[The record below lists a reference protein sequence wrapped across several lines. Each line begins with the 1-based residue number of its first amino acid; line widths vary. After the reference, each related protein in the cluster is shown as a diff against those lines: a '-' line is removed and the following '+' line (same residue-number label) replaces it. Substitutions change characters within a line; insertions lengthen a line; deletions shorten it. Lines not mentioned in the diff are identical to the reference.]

1 MRTQGE
7 YMEKCLGIRFRVSGK
22 IYYFKPNNE
31 EINVGDACIVE
42 TIRGIEY
49 GSVVKKDIEVDE
61 KSLKSPLRTIIR
73 KATDKDRETHLK
85 NKEKEGDAFIKCK
98 ERIMAHGLPMKLL
111 DCEYTFDS
119 TKVLFYFSAESRIDF
134 RELVKDLASI
144 FRIRIE
150 LRQVGVRDE
159 TKILGGLG
167 PCGRPYCCST
177 YLFDFKTVSIKNV
190 KEQGVSL
197 NPAKISGACGRLMC
211 CLNNEKETYEK
222 LNESMPQIS
231 DFVTT
236 NDGMKGTVQSINTLR
251 QKVKVLVNLKDGDKE
266 MREYSPS
273 ELKFKKRPRMSQDT
287 EDDRELKKL
296 EELERKDVKADL

>member
-1 MRTQGE
+1 
-7 YMEKCLGIRFRVSGK
+7 MEKCIGIRFRVSGK
-22 IYYFKPNNE
+22 IYFFKPNDE
-31 EINVGDACIVE
+31 EINIGDACIVE
-42 TIRGIEY
+42 TIRGIEF
-49 GSVVKKDIEVDE
+49 GRVVKKDIDVDE

-73 KATDKDRETHLK
+73 KATPEDYETHK
-85 NKEKEGDAFIKCK
+85 ANKAKEGEAFIKCK
-98 ERIMAHGLPMKLL
+98 EKIKAHNLPMKLL
-111 DCEYTFDS
+111 DCEFTFDS
-119 TKVLFYFSAESRIDF
+119 SKVLFYFSAENRIDF
-134 RELVKDLASI
+134 RELVKDLAAI

-167 PCGRPYCCST
+167 VCGRPYCCST
-177 YLFDFKTVSIKNV
+177 YLFDFKSVSIKNV

-197 NPAKISGACGRLMC
+197 NPSKISGACGRLMC

-236 NDGMKGTVQSINTLR
+236 KDGLKGTVQSINTLR
-251 QKVKVLVNLKDGDKE
+251 QKVKVLVNVGNDEKE
-266 MREYSPS
+266 MREYDPTD
-273 ELKFKKRPRMSQDT
+273 LKFKKRQVI
-287 EDDRELKKL
+287 REETADEIEARKL